1 MEANWTREQI
11 RAINERGCN
20 LLVAAA
26 AGAGKTAVLVE
37 RIIRMITDEQDP
49 VDIDRLLVVT
59 FTNAAATEMK
69 ERIGDAIERV
79 LETNPD
85 SKRLQR
91 QYTLLNRASI
101 TTIHSFC
108 MEVVKNNFHC
118 VNVDPNFR
126 VADQTEIVLMKMEA
140 LAQLFESKYEEEALD
155 EDFIKLVESYGG
167 SKDDRMLQDM
177 VLTLYEFVQS
187 YPWPQKWLREKAE
200 AFNLP
205 IGSDFGETV
214 WAGVLMD
221 SIRQEISGLLES
233 MKSAVHIINNTG
245 GLESYLECF
254 AEEVGM
260 LEGLLNRCGGSWDAL
275 YEALSG
281 VEFNR
286 LPRCGKEV
294 DRAAQDLVK
303 SIRDRMK
310 YRIRKIRDEVVS
322 MPSGRITEDLRYLYP
337 MIRCLSGLVM
347 DFERIYASKKRGK
360 SVLDFNDLEHLC
372 LEILTVIGE
381 DGRVTPSGVAHA
393 YRDRFEEILV
403 DEYQDS
409 NTVQEVILSA
419 VSRKESDRPNVFV
432 VGDVKQSIYRFRQ
445 ARPELFMEKYN
456 TYSGE
461 DAEKNRKIL
470 LYKNFRSRECI
481 IDAVNFIFSQ
491 IMSGSVG
498 ELDYTEEEALK
509 PGAVYDS
516 PDDDAVH
523 CGGDTELHIID
534 LDEDT
539 SIIDAEETLGQKNRP
554 LVPLAPEDPETEEAA
569 ADDGLEAEEPD
580 AVQSEAIIV
589 AKRIKELVNHG
600 DKRFQVYDKRQRRY
614 RDIEY
619 RDIVVLLR
627 TTKNWAETFME
638 EFTKQ
643 GIPAY
648 ADAGTGYFQ
657 TVEVQVIMALL
668 QIIDNPMQDI
678 PLLAVLR
685 SPIASFTPDELIDI
699 RLAGRDASLYEALEN
714 YAAQEEEAAE
724 KARAFLERLDRWRDK
739 SIHMPTDELIWYLY
753 SETGYYSYVGAMPDG
768 TQRQANLRVLFERA
782 RDYEET
788 SFKGL
793 FNFINFINKLKSSS
807 GDMGSAK
814 IMGEN
819 ENVVRIMSIHKSKGL
834 EFPVV
839 IAAGCGKRFN
849 LQDMSR
855 SILLHQD
862 LGFGP
867 DFVDHER
874 RVSYP
879 TAPKQALKYKIKME
893 TLSEEM
899 RILYVAFTRAREKLI
914 ITGCVRGI
922 ERSVERW
929 AKAVSGADRRLNE
942 FEIAAASCFLD
953 WIGPA
958 LLRHRDGEPLAKF
971 APSAFEPSGCR
982 LEDNS
987 RWQVKLWDREDV
999 LVQSTLPDRDEPET
1013 AESGGDL
1020 FDAGATGGM
1029 AEEVERRLGWKYP
1042 FEASSRLPVKLS
1054 VTELK
1059 KRSGVEFSEEYIP
1072 AFAVDAPVVR
1082 KPSFLEQVRG
1092 FSAAERGTILHFVM
1106 QHLSL
1111 DSVHDAAAI
1120 ESQIRGMVERELLTE
1135 REAASVEVERIAR
1148 FFRSDLGLRVCAAQ
1162 IVRREVPF
1170 NLELKST
1177 EVYGG
1182 LPGEIYDGET
1192 ILLQGV
1198 IDCYFEEKDG
1208 LVLIDYKTDFV
1219 PEDGSRSIRD
1229 KYRIQIEYYSRALE
1243 LLTGRKVVERYIY
1256 LFWNGE
1262 IIGF

>member
-1 MEANWTREQI
+1 MEANWTREQM

-69 ERIGDAIERV
+69 ERIGDAIERT
-79 LETNPD
+79 LEENPD

-91 QYTLLNRASI
+91 QYTLLNRACI

-126 VADQTEIVLMKMEA
+126 VADQTETVLMKMEA
-140 LAQLFESKYEEEALD
+140 LAQLFEGKYEEDALD

-214 WAGVLMD
+214 WARVLTD
-221 SIRQEISGLLES
+221 SIRQEIFGLLGS
-233 MKSAVHIINNTG
+233 MKSAVHVISNTG
-245 GLESYLECF
+245 GLESYFECF
-254 AEEVGM
+254 TEEAGM
-260 LEGLLNRCGGSWDAL
+260 LEGLMDKCGGSWDAL
-275 YEALSG
+275 YQALCG
-281 VEFNR
+281 VEFSR
-286 LPRCGKEV
+286 LPRCGREA

-303 SIRDRMK
+303 SIRDRVK
-310 YRIRKIRDEVVS
+310 YRIRKIKDEVVS

-347 DFERIYASKKRGK
+347 DFERIYASKKRSK

-372 LEILTVIGE
+372 LEVLTVTGE
-381 DGRVTPSGVAHA
+381 DGRIVPSGVARA

-409 NTVQEVILSA
+409 NTVQEVILGA
-419 VSRKESDRPNVFV
+419 VSRKESDSPNVFV

-461 DAEKNRKIL
+461 DTGKNRKIQ
-470 LYKNFRSRECI
+470 LYKNFRSRECVI
-481 IDAVNFIFSQ
+481 EAVNFIFSQ

-516 PDDDAVH
+516 PEDDAVH
-523 CGGDTELHIID
+523 CGGHTEFHIID
-534 LDEDT
+534 LDENT
-539 SIIDAEETLGQKNRP
+539 SIIDVEDPETEVGQKNRP
-554 LVPLAPEDPETEEAA
+554 LVLEEEAE
-569 ADDGLEAEEPD
+569 DDGAEAEEPD

-589 AKRIKELVNHG
+589 AKRIKELVNPG
-600 DKRFQVYDKRQRRY
+600 DKSFQVYDKRQGSY

-627 TTKNWAETFME
+627 TTRNWAGTFMD
-638 EFTKQ
+638 EFTRQ

-657 TVEVQVIMALL
+657 TVEVQVVMALL

-699 RLAGRDASLYEALEN
+699 RLAGREASLYEAMEN
-714 YAAQEEEAAE
+714 YAAQEGEGAE
-724 KARAFLERLDRWRDK
+724 RARSFLERLIRWRDK
-739 SIHMPTDELIWYLY
+739 SMYMTTDELIWYLY

-768 TQRQANLRVLFERA
+768 MQRQANLRVLFERA

-793 FNFINFINKLKSSS
+793 FNFINFINRLKSSS

-839 IAAGCGKRFN
+839 IVAGCGKRFN

-867 DFVDHER
+867 DFVDYER

-914 ITGCVRGI
+914 ITGCVRGV

-929 AKAVSGADRRLNE
+929 AKAASGAGRRLNE

-958 LLRHRDGEPLAKF
+958 LLRHRDGEALIKLAS
-971 APSAFEPSGCR
+971 SACETGSCR

-999 LVQSTLPDRDEPET
+999 LVQGTFPGRDEPET

-1020 FDAGATGGM
+1020 FDADITGGM
-1029 AEEVERRLGWKYP
+1029 MEEVERRLGWKYP
-1042 FEASSRLPVKLS
+1042 FEASSTLPVKLS

-1059 KRSGVEFSEEYIP
+1059 KRSGMEFSEEYIP

-1082 KPSFLEQVRG
+1082 KPSFLEQARG

-1111 DSVHDAAAI
+1111 DSVYDAAAI
-1120 ESQIRGMVERELLTE
+1120 EAQIRGMVERELLTE
-1135 REAASVEVERIAR
+1135 REAASVEAERIAR
-1148 FFRSDLGLRVCAAQ
+1148 FFRSDIGSRVCASAT
-1162 IVRREVPF
+1162 VKREVPF

-1177 EVYGG
+1177 EVYAG

-1208 LVLIDYKTDFV
+1208 IVLIDYKTDFV
-1219 PEDGSRSIRD
+1219 PEDGGRSIRD

-1243 LLTGRKVVERYIY
+1243 LLTGRKVVEKYIY